1 MGLVENLGSAV
12 RQAWIPGP
20 ACGAPAPASFCFLT
34 GKRGEDSTPAG
45 LLEARGT
52 PQEAPRRVPTTQQV
66 LSQRERHPH
75 QAGGESRFLLFTS
88 YCILAWVSS
97 PHPQLSQGAPL
108 PHFPESPGPPTYPTP
123 STSQRP
129 PDHELKGRGR
139 VPSCGSY
146 ADPLCTP
153 TGFLA
158 SDPHSPQQALLSRR
172 QEALEPGPL

>member
-1 MGLVENLGSAV
+1 MVENLGSAV

-153 TGFLA
+153 TGFLHPSQRAQWVSFLKDVSGA
-158 SDPHSPQQALLSRR
+158 SLGPQW
-172 QEALEPGPL
+172 